1 MKKVS
6 AKTAK
11 EFLDIVLTSARK
23 EPVMIE
29 QDGIEIAV
37 VMCPED
43 YLLMESMETEYLS
56 QYQDPVAPEP
66 VKEFEGFE
74 LEQLPSS
81 LLN

>member
-37 VMCPED
+37 IMCPED
-43 YLLMESMETEYLS
+43 YLLMESIEQEYLS
-56 QYQDPVAPEP
+56 DYREPTAPEA

-74 LEQLPSS
+74 LDQLPSP